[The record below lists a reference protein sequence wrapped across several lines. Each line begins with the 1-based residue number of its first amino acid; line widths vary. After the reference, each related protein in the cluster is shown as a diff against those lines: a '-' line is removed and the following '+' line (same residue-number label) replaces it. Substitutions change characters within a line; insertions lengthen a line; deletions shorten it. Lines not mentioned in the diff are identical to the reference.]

1 MSRFDRPT
9 ISVEG
14 GSSGR
19 QNITW
24 QSGGSR
30 RPSKPSS
37 SSSGGGSSYRSSG
50 GGTAAAAAPASS
62 GNAYSSI
69 LQSWYDQQRAAAE
82 AAEAAKRAAAQAAY
96 DRGMAAL
103 GNAYNSMLGN
113 LQENYDSSLG
123 TLQDSYDSGVRGTNQ
138 QADKTMNE
146 AYVNYMLTRRDM
158 PQLLAAQGVNGG
170 AAESTYASLLNNYGN
185 SRNEIDTGRNN
196 TLADLLEQLNAN
208 RASALQAFNASKS
221 DLEAQRMAYQME
233 LENAL
238 AAGLTSAANTKFDA
252 LQSIGSQYLTQAAQI
267 AQEQQAAAQA
277 AAARSYT
284 ASNRYTT
291 QNTQQGAGGGTVTP
305 SGGSSSG
312 GGTNYNSLMDG
323 WYSTGATTNQV
334 IQNLG
339 ALGLTAAQ
347 IQQIMGSY

>member
-170 AAESTYASLLNNYGN
+170 AAESTYASLLNNYG
-185 SRNEIDTGRNN
+185 RPAGAAERQQG
-196 TLADLLEQLNAN
+196 
-208 RASALQAFNASKS
+208 
-221 DLEAQRMAYQME
+221 QR
-233 LENAL
+233 
-238 AAGLTSAANTKFDA
+238 AAGVQCQQERPGSAAHGLPDGT
-252 LQSIGSQYLTQAAQI
+252 G
-267 AQEQQAAAQA
+267 EC
-277 AAARSYT
+277 
-284 ASNRYTT
+284 
-291 QNTQQGAGGGTVTP
+291 AGGRADQRGKH
-305 SGGSSSG
+305 
-312 GGTNYNSLMDG
+312 
-323 WYSTGATTNQV
+323 QV
-334 IQNLG
+334 
-339 ALGLTAAQ
+339 
-347 IQQIMGSY
+347 